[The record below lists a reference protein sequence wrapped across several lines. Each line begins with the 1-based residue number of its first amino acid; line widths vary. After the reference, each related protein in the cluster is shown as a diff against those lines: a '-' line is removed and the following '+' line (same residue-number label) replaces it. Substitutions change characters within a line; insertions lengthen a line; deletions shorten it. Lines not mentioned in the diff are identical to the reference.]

1 MPVSYPRIILKR
13 GKEEPVLRFHPWI
26 FSGAIKETK
35 GHIQQGS
42 VVEVFSDGGMYLAT
56 GHFMGGSL
64 AVKLFSFLK
73 TEVNDNFWKEKILQ
87 AFRLRQQTGLAGSAN
102 TNVFRLASSEGD
114 GLPGLIIDIYATVAV
129 VQFHS
134 LGMYNLRNSIV
145 KILNELPGL
154 KITAVYSKSAESLFR
169 MTNVMAEDGFLS
181 GKAEK
186 LTVLEN
192 GNKFEV
198 DFISGQKTGFFVDQR
213 ENRKI
218 VGEMAE
224 GRKVLN
230 MFGYTGGFSV
240 YALAGKAEFAY
251 TVDVSAQAIEAAA
264 NNLKLNGFDPG
275 INKCIVA
282 DAKMYLNDISFGMYD
297 LMILDPPAYAK
308 NVSNRQAAIK
318 GYRNLN
324 SQALRKIAPGGLL
337 FTFSCSQVV
346 DRQGFYSA
354 ITAAAVDA
362 GRTVR
367 IVKQLAQ
374 PADHPINIFHQEGE
388 YLKGLVLD
396 VE

>member
-1 MPVSYPRIILKR
+1 MPVTYPRIILKR

-64 AVKLFSFLK
+64 AVKLFTFLK
-73 TEVNDNFWKEKILQ
+73 SEINDNFWKEKILQ
-87 AFRLRQQTGLAGSAN
+87 AYRLREQIRITGSSD
-102 TNVFRLASSEGD
+102 TDVFRLISSEGD
-114 GLPGLIIDIYATVAV
+114 GMPGLIIDIYRNVAV

-145 KILNELPGL
+145 KILTELPGL
-154 KITAVYSKSAESLFR
+154 NITAVYSKSSESLFR

-186 LTVLEN
+186 LIVSEY

-198 DFISGQKTGFFVDQR
+198 DFITGQKTGFFVDQR
-213 ENRKI
+213 ENRRI
-218 VGEMAE
+218 LGEMAS

-240 YALAGKAEFAY
+240 YALAGKAAFAH

-264 NNLKLNGFDPG
+264 NNLKLNGFDPA
-275 INKCIVA
+275 INKCIAA
-282 DAKMYLNDISFGMYD
+282 DAKMYLNDISFGQYD
-297 LMILDPPAYAK
+297 LIILDPPAYAK

-324 SQALRKIAPGGLL
+324 AQALRKIAPGGLL

-354 ITAAAVDA
+354 LTAAAVDS
-362 GRTVR
+362 GRTIRV
-367 IVKQLAQ
+367 IKQLSQ
-374 PADHPINIFHQEGE
+374 PADHPINIYHQEGE
-388 YLKGLVLD
+388 YLKGLVLA

>member
-1 MPVSYPRIILKR
+1 MVVSYPRIILKR

-42 VVEVFSDGGMYLAT
+42 IVEVFSDGGIYLAT

-64 AVKLFSFLK
+64 AVKLFTFLK
-73 TEVNDNFWKEKILQ
+73 SEINDNFWKEKIFQ
-87 AFRLRQQTGLAGSAN
+87 AYSLRQQLGLAGSSE
-102 TNVFRLASSEGD
+102 TNVYRLVSSEGD
-114 GLPGLIIDIYATVAV
+114 GMPGLIIDIYATVAV

-154 KITAVYSKSAESLFR
+154 NIMAVYSKSAESLFR

-181 GKAEK
+181 GKADK
-186 LTVLEN
+186 LTVIEN
-192 GNKFEV
+192 GNKFEI
-198 DFISGQKTGFFVDQR
+198 DFINGQKTGFFVDQR

-218 VGEMAE
+218 LGEMAS
-224 GRKVLN
+224 GRKGLN

-240 YALAGKAEFAY
+240 YALAGKAEFTH
-251 TVDVSAQAIEAAA
+251 TVDVSAQAIDAAA
-264 NNLKLNGFDPG
+264 TNLKLNGYDPAT
-275 INKCIVA
+275 NKCIAA
-282 DAKMYLNDISFGMYD
+282 DAKMYLSDISFGQYD
-297 LMILDPPAYAK
+297 LIILDPPAYAK
-308 NVSNRQAAIK
+308 NVSSRQAAIK

-324 SQALRKIAPGGLL
+324 AMALKKLAPGGLL

-388 YLKGLVLD
+388 YLKGLVLA